1 MGEPEQDARSEP
13 RRRRIPFAH
22 VAVLVV
28 FTALLA
34 PFLRPSYPACGARV
48 ALALEDREAAP
59 EVLRS
64 CRRELE
70 RHTRESDPERW
81 AELQLGIGRLLAA
94 TGELGAAADAHRSA
108 LLALPRERAPR
119 CWASVHYTIGRL
131 LMLQKKRMP
140 AAAAYRSALA
150 ELDASSPEA
159 ELARRGLAEMESA
172 RGLGTA
178 DTSELQ
184 GGLATRAEWDAL
196 LAMCRDS

>member
-1 MGEPEQDARSEP
+1 MTEPEQEARSEP

-34 PFLRPSYPACGARV
+34 PLLRPSYPACGARV
-48 ALALEDREAAP
+48 ALALDDPEAVP

-70 RHTRESDPERW
+70 RHTREDEPERW
-81 AELQLGIGRLLAA
+81 AELQLGIGRLLAVS
-94 TGELGAAADAHRSA
+94 GEHGLAADAHRSA
-108 LLALPRERAPR
+108 LLALPRERHPR
-119 CWASVHYTIGRL
+119 CWASLHYTIGRL
-131 LMLQKKRMP
+131 LMLQQKRMP

-150 ELDASSPEA
+150 ELDPSSPEA
-159 ELARRGLAEMESA
+159 ELARRGLEEMQSA

-178 DTSELQ
+178 DAGTLQ
-184 GGLATRAEWDAL
+184 GGLASRAEWDAL
-196 LAMCRDS
+196 LATCRGS